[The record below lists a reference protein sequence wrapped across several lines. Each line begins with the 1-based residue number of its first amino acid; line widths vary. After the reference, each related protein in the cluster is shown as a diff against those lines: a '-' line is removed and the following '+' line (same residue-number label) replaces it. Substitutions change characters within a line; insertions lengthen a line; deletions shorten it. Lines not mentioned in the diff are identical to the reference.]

1 MVFIDGARLKIR
13 RFLLRFSKLKKSRSP
28 SFTVLLQ
35 GTEPLIALCF
45 EDSWIHATVSVFL
58 IIACGYNLAKEVFQM
73 FDEVGT
79 STRNYILCLFA
90 RNRAVI

>member
-1 MVFIDGARLKIR
+1 MVL
-13 RFLLRFSKLKKSRSP
+13 FLC
-28 SFTVLLQ
+28 Q

-79 STRNYILCLFA
+79 LI
-90 RNRAVI
+90 